1 MKKKPAGK
9 KKTTR
14 VSKTSP
20 SVISVPITKKTY
32 GRNLQGLV
40 VTWEGYDEKTDEKG
54 NKLPKPVDSMGSFQ
68 MGKNILESLQKNL
81 PKFSLRISKV
91 KTSGIRK
98 NGKEWQVVL
107 SDTDY
112 SKMKQHVLEENADI
126 KNETIRKKFA
136 ELYPKHYKLSSASL
150 YRAGT
155 LERIIP
161 ESGLVS
167 LSVGDKTRVR
177 TLYSSAILSGLS
189 KKGVSSIDIAK
200 EKAIFDISTLEAYA
214 DSLEKKIGSVKSE
227 SEWQDYIREH
237 ILNLKEEYIAK
248 EEKMNISIGRTSFP
262 DFLLINQDMFLDVL
276 EIKTPMAPLVSY
288 DKNHQNYYLS
298 SELMKAIA
306 QTEKY
311 IDQVSSASLELE
323 RYLSKS
329 LRFPFGVVRPGGLI
343 IVGSEKGFEGQKD
356 PAKAKEDFRRLRGTF
371 KNIRIITYT
380 ELLMGLRNRITILKQ
395 LQGGKKPSKKT
406 AKPKKK

>member
-1 MKKKPAGK
+1 MKKKSTRK
-9 KKTTR
+9 KKSTPGP
-14 VSKTSP
+14 KTKV

-40 VTWEGYDEKTDEKG
+40 VAWEGYDEKVDEKG
-54 NKLPKPVDSMGSFQ
+54 NKLPKPVDNMGSFQ
-68 MGKNILESLQKNL
+68 MGKNILESMQKTL
-81 PKFSLRISKV
+81 KSFSLKISKI
-91 KTSGIRK
+91 KQSAIRK
-98 NGKEWQVVL
+98 VGKEFQVVL
-107 SDTDY
+107 SDSDY

-126 KNETIRKKFA
+126 KNDIIRKKFA
-136 ELYPKHYKLSSASL
+136 ELFPRYYKTSASSL

-167 LSVGDKTRVR
+167 LSVGDKARVR
-177 TLYSSAILSGLS
+177 TLYSSAILSGLT
-189 KKGVSSIDIAK
+189 KKGVSSLDIAR

-214 DSLEKKIGSVKSE
+214 DSLEKKIGSVKTE
-227 SEWQDYIREH
+227 SDWQDYIREH

-248 EEKMNISIGRTSFP
+248 EEKVNISIGRTSFP

-276 EIKTPMAPLVSY
+276 EIKTPATPLVSY
-288 DKNHQNYYLS
+288 DNNHQNYYMS

-371 KNIRIITYT
+371 KNVRIITYT

-395 LQGGKKPSKKT
+395 LQAGKAGKKKSKVN
-406 AKPKKK
+406 KK